1 MYVENLKE
9 FSQHELTP
17 TLALRGC
24 LTTVKVFEN
33 SVNPLIEVLIAEEAR
48 NSTS

>member
-1 MYVENLKE
+1 MIVEDLKE

-17 TLALRGC
+17 SLSLRGC
-24 LTTVKVFEN
+24 LTTVKVLN

-48 NSTS
+48 YSTN